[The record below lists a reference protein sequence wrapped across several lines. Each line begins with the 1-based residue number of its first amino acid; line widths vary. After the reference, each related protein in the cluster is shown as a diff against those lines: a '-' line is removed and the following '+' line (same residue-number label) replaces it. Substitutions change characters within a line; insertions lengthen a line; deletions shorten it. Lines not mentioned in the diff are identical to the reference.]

1 MGRKK
6 SKGAIQ
12 MKQEKIDLYS
22 LLELHERE
30 YICEIVGEAIS
41 RTYGTDQINNFVW
54 DLFAEKI
61 EDLSLIHI

>member
-1 MGRKK
+1 
-6 SKGAIQ
+6 

-61 EDLSLIHI
+61 EDG